1 MSTDSRLTPATD
13 GLAPALSGAAPLQS
27 VVLVGFL
34 AQGNL
39 GLGYLAATL
48 RREGHSVAVLDFE
61 SPPEAILATIERERP
76 ILVGF
81 SLIFQFYI
89 RRFGRLIGYLRDA
102 GIECHF
108 TMGGHYPSLSYEQTL
123 AAVPELD
130 SVVRFEGEITLLE
143 LVRALASGA
152 DWRGIAGLAYAGAEK
167 PVATPARRLLDDL
180 DALPYPE
187 RDFEPEIVLGRKA
200 IPLLAS
206 RGCARTCSF
215 CSIHT
220 FYRTAPGKVV
230 RTRRPAEV
238 VREMRWL
245 YETRGIAIFLFQ
257 DDDFPLFGKV
267 WRRWAGE
274 FVDELHRS
282 GLSRRIIW
290 KINCRADAVE
300 PELMARMRDAGLYI
314 VYMGLESGTEEGLR
328 ILNKGITVEQNLRA
342 VRILKELGIM
352 FEFGFMLLDP
362 SSSFESV
369 RANVDFL
376 REIVGDGCA
385 SATFCRMLP
394 YDGTPIKDALAEAGR
409 LKGDVTAPDYDFL
422 DPRLDEFYL
431 QLANIVNL
439 TGWIHG
445 HEALTPQ
452 LNWAWNEAAVLE
464 RLFPDLPDMHAYRD
478 GLRQITR
485 ESNAL
490 LFDLVDGLSRVYS
503 DGADYTVDPEELRH
517 RCGAILERLLGQRN
531 AFIAR
536 HQPVLLQALRAASPL
551 EAA

>member
-1 MSTDSRLTPATD
+1 M
-13 GLAPALSGAAPLQS
+13 
-27 VVLVGFL
+27 
-34 AQGNL
+34 
-39 GLGYLAATL
+39 
-48 RREGHSVAVLDFE
+48 
-61 SPPEAILATIERERP
+61 
-76 ILVGF
+76 
-81 SLIFQFYI
+81 
-89 RRFGRLIGYLRDA
+89 
-102 GIECHF
+102 
-108 TMGGHYPSLSYEQTL
+108 
-123 AAVPELD
+123 
-130 SVVRFEGEITLLE
+130 
-143 LVRALASGA
+143 
-152 DWRGIAGLAYAGAEK
+152 
-167 PVATPARRLLDDL
+167 
-180 DALPYPE
+180 
-187 RDFEPEIVLGRKA
+187 LGRKA
-200 IPLLAS
+200 MPLLAS

-220 FYRTAPGKVV
+220 FCRTAPGKVV

-245 YETRGIAIFLFQ
+245 HETQGITIFLFQ

-328 ILNKGITVEQNLRA
+328 TLNKGITVEQNLRA

-376 REIVGDGCA
+376 RQIVGDGCA

-394 YDGTPIKDALAEAGR
+394 YDGTPIKDSLAEAGR
-409 LKGDVTAPDYDFL
+409 LKGGVTAPDYDFL

-431 QLANIVNL
+431 RLANIVNV

-452 LNWAWNEAAVLE
+452 LNWAWNEVAVLE
-464 RLFPDLPDMHAYRD
+464 RLFPDLPGMPLYGDE
-478 GLRQITR
+478 LRQLTH

-503 DGADYTVDPEELRH
+503 DGTDYAVDPDGLRQ
-517 RCGAILERLLGQRN
+517 RCGAILERLLRQRN

-536 HQPVLLQALRAASPL
+536 HQADLLQALRAASPL